1 MNELFMNCRNSP
13 DLSSRMR
20 HQDSNFQIFQ
30 DAPGLSGTVWDSRLW
45 QTCGHGLGKK
55 DIVKKAH
62 EKNTLRKIAVLIW
75 QIDISLLA

>member
-30 DAPGLSGTVWDSRLW
+30 DAPGLSGTPDS
-45 QTCGHGLGKK
+45 GKPAVMALEK
-55 DIVKKAH
+55 RTYRDMTH
-62 EKNTLRKIAVLIW
+62 EKKTSEK
-75 QIDISLLA
+75 